1 MPAYLTMFREHRE
14 VMLGMLPASSSGISG
29 RLGQLGAM
37 AALQKKPL
45 QTQDS
50 VKMKTLRFRVLGA
63 LMRADYKLTH
73 GRGH

>member
-14 VMLGMLPASSSGISG
+14 VMLGMLPASSSGHKWQAWTARSYG
-29 RLGQLGAM
+29 SPA
-37 AALQKKPL
+37 KKAL